1 MKSIKIYA
9 IFAVAFL
16 IFTQT
21 ALMSEVVTKEEATMR
36 STSSVDW
43 TKTLFSSKISLDIQK
58 ANIQLPSG
66 KIAATKRIE
75 MQLPELIKDPLLTL
89 NVDSSVKLG
98 DMIIHQNM
106 TFEQLTHI
114 IDQTKCLLPIR

>member
-58 ANIQLPSG
+58 ANIQSFIYS
-66 KIAATKRIE
+66 K
-75 MQLPELIKDPLLTL
+75 
-89 NVDSSVKLG
+89 
-98 DMIIHQNM
+98 
-106 TFEQLTHI
+106 
-114 IDQTKCLLPIR
+114 